1 MPPVVSRLLD
11 GVGALWRG
19 ALEGAEVGQELE
31 AVGLGGPLLAA
42 DVGLVEVHGDIAGP
56 EAGGGLQQLELADGL
71 EGAEVDEV
79 ELWGR
84 GDAGGE
90 VGDHLPPLDGGEPR
104 PVVEDAQGDGAW
116 RWRAEAVE
124 RGEGGECVARAVDQE
139 VLGEIEVRIRGWR
152 VHAVECARGRW
163 WRARVVSGW

>member
-1 MPPVVSRLLD
+1 VVPRSWD

-31 AVGLGGPLLAA
+31 VVGLGGPLLAA

-56 EAGGGLQQLELADGL
+56 EARRGLQERELAQRF
-71 EGAEVDEV
+71 ERAEVDEI

-84 GDAGGE
+84 GYAGGE
-90 VGDHLPPLDGGEPR
+90 VGDHLPALDGSQPR
-104 PVVEDAQGDGAW
+104 SVVEDAQGDGAW